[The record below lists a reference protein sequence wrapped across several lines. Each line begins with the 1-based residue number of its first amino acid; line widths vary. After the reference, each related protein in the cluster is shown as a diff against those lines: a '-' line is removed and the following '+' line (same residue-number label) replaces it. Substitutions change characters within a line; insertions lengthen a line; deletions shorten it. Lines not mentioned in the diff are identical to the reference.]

1 MIINHPVLRSFKS
14 FTIYVLIWILVIG
27 IHFAILYSFYQHD
40 ILTAVTD
47 SLVFNLLFALV
58 GLSVW
63 FTVALTKPEKSSLF
77 NLIVNH
83 LSSLTLIIL
92 LWIASGTFISKLI
105 ILDESYHEFLLDST
119 PWRIIS
125 AIFLYSIL
133 VLVYYLILY
142 YRDLQEKYQNELR
155 LKEAVIEGELNLLK
169 SQINPHFLF
178 NSLNSIN
185 SLTISDNEKAREMIV
200 KLSDFLRYTI
210 SKEDIRFSELGK
222 ELENIRRYLEIEKVR
237 FGKKLKF
244 RFEIRDD
251 CSKTKIPV
259 MILQPL
265 FENAVKHG
273 VYESTEPINIR
284 TECELQDDYLFIK
297 ITNNFDADS
306 IAKKGSGIGLK
317 NIADRLKLIY
327 KHDQLIKTTKSNN
340 EFIVRLF
347 IPLKMKQ
354 NG

>member
-1 MIINHPVLRSFKS
+1 MVINHPVLQSFKS
-14 FTIYVLIWILVIG
+14 FVIYTLIWILVIG
-27 IHFAILYSFYQHD
+27 IHFAILFGFYQQD

-47 SLVFNLLFALV
+47 SLVFNLLFALF

-63 FTVALTKPEKSSLF
+63 FTVGLTKPEKISLF

-92 LWIASGTFISKLI
+92 LWLTSGTFISKAI
-105 ILDESYHEFLLDST
+105 IPDESYHAFLMSST
-119 PWRIIS
+119 LWRIIS
-125 AIFLYSIL
+125 AVFLYSIM
-133 VLVYYLILY
+133 VLIYYLILY

-185 SLTISDNEKAREMIV
+185 SLTISDNDKARKMIV

-210 SKEDIRFSELGK
+210 SKEDNRFSELGN
-222 ELENIRRYLEIEKVR
+222 ELENVKRYLEIEKVR

-244 RFEIRDD
+244 HFEINGD
-251 CSKTKIPV
+251 CVETRIPV
-259 MILQPL
+259 MILQPIY
-265 FENAVKHG
+265 ENALKHG
-273 VYESTEPINIR
+273 VYESTKPIDVR
-284 TECELQDDYLFIK
+284 TKCELQNDHLFIQ
-297 ITNNFDADS
+297 ITNNFDVDS

-340 EFIVRLF
+340 EFIVQLI
-347 IPLKMKQ
+347 IPFKPQ
-354 NG
+354 QDG